1 MTKEDT
7 RPEIRQ
13 IVVVEGRDDTAAVK
27 RAVQCETIETHGFG
41 ISEETWN
48 RLEEA
53 DHRVGLIV
61 FTDPDFAGE
70 TIRRRLKT
78 RFPQAAHAY
87 LAKEDALA
95 GRDIGIENARPKVIV
110 EALSKVHS
118 EGATTGSG
126 FTREDLFEAGLDG
139 VQGAAARRAAVGK
152 LLGIGYGNAEAFL
165 RRLNGYG
172 IEKDAFY
179 EAVSKS
185 RHP

>member
-7 RPEIRQ
+7 RPEIKA
-13 IVVVEGRDDTAAVK
+13 IIVVEGRDDTAAVK
-27 RAVQCETIETHGFG
+27 RAVRCETIETHGFG
-41 ISEETWN
+41 ISDETWQ
-48 RLEEA
+48 RLYEA
-53 DHRVGLIV
+53 EKRAGLIV

-70 TIRRRLKT
+70 DTRKRMKE
-78 RFPQAAHAY
+78 RFPKAAHAY
-87 LAKEDALA
+87 LTKEDALS
-95 GRDIGIENARPKVIV
+95 GRDIGIENAHPKAIV

-118 EGATTGSG
+118 HGNFAGGG
-126 FTREDLFEAGLDG
+126 FTRDDLFKAGLDG
-139 VQGAAARRAAVGK
+139 VEGAAARRAAVGK
-152 LLGIGYGNAEAFL
+152 LLGIGYGNGEAFL